1 MVYAPLVS
9 KRCQSYSI
17 APLMIKL
24 CDNDKSQKG
33 INTLRLHFD
42 ILKNFDNVKI
52 LSDDITSPSLH
63 DKRIFLGSNK
73 SYILYSITVPVVKLN
88 LKVVCFITFM
98 LLFFEEDG
106 NDFLAT

>member
-63 DKRIFLGSNK
+63 DKGFSWGVIKATF
-73 SYILYSITVPVVKLN
+73 YILLQYQS
-88 LKVVCFITFM
+88 
-98 LLFFEEDG
+98 
-106 NDFLAT
+106 

>member
-1 MVYAPLVS
+1 
-9 KRCQSYSI
+9 
-17 APLMIKL
+17 MINPK
-24 CDNDKSQKG
+24 KG

-52 LSDDITSPSLH
+52 LSDDITSPLCTIKGFSW
-63 DKRIFLGSNK
+63 GSNK

-98 LLFFEEDG
+98 LLFLKRMEMIFW
-106 NDFLAT
+106 LLKIQKILT